1 MPKPRSLD
9 PEQYAHLRAE
19 AQAPYRGLR
28 RFLYVGF
35 GASGLIGAF
44 IFVTQ
49 LAAGV
54 AQPNAIPNLALQ
66 CGLVALMVWLWRYEN
81 KVEQKQARSG
91 SQPPR
96 S

>member
-1 MPKPRSLD
+1 MPKPRSLS
-9 PEQYAHLRAE
+9 PEKYAQLQAE
-19 AQAPYRGLR
+19 AKAPYRGLR
-28 RFLYVGF
+28 RFIYVGF

-54 AQPNAIPNLALQ
+54 AKPAAIPNLALQ

-81 KVEQKQARSG
+81 KVEQKQTRSS
-91 SQPPR
+91 SQSPR